1 MRILLANLPAD
12 ADAGAVTAF
21 LAGHGMADATD
32 VTFVPGSGSEPAAT
46 FELPVSAAVA
56 ETVALHLSG
65 KAWQGHVL
73 RATVFVTPAGD

>member
-12 ADAGAVTAF
+12 ADAGAVTTF

-32 VTFVPGSGSEPAAT
+32 VTLVPGSGSEPAAT

-65 KAWQGHVL
+65 KAWQGQVL